1 MGLQVSMPAQ
11 IRAANRL
18 LEKADKLD
26 NRFVGF
32 KLLTSSSLQKTIST
46 QYKNY

>member
-1 MGLQVSMPAQ
+1 MGLQVSMPAH
-11 IRAANRL
+11 IRAANSF

-32 KLLTSSSLQKTIST
+32 KLLIS
-46 QYKNY
+46 NRL